1 MWSPPPALGVCP
13 GRFPT
18 YPPPIL
24 SLSPSGGEGRP
35 VSWGRPRLAP
45 GEHACL
51 CRGPQV
57 RDTQSPDGA
66 GCRGLGG
73 LALGV
78 CPCPQ
83 VQKLLPKGFSQSSDC
98 GHPLV
103 AQVLGGG
110 GEAQAVLGRLGSRER
125 RTRELLWP
133 PGLGGP
139 GRARGWGM
147 PGVRDTGHP
156 LRH

>member
-13 GRFPT
+13 GRFPM

-24 SLSPSGGEGRP
+24 SLAPSVGEGRP
-35 VSWGRPRLAP
+35 VSWGRPRLAL

-51 CRGPQV
+51 CRCPQV

-66 GCRGLGG
+66 GCRGLDG

-103 AQVLGGG
+103 AQVLGGRGARPRLCWAGWAPRRG
-110 GEAQAVLGRLGSRER
+110 GPESCSGPLGWAGLGEPGVGACLGSE
-125 RTRELLWP
+125 TL
-133 PGLGGP
+133 
-139 GRARGWGM
+139 
-147 PGVRDTGHP
+147 VIH
-156 LRH
+156 